1 MRIQL
6 ASIISVAVLT
16 ALMAFAPSISE
27 AATTTAAT
35 TTTTTTKTV
44 KVCDAEYAAN
54 KAAIQG
60 GGQKKADFITACRA
74 GTEVIPGGAAATTLA
89 TPATTVA
96 PASVK
101 TAKQCD
107 AEYAA
112 NKDAI
117 KASGETK
124 KDFVA
129 ACRAGTE
136 VIPAAATTATTT
148 PAVTTPTTTTTTT
161 TTTNAKPPK
170 VTKPAPTATTTPTGA
185 NEFATEA
192 LAKAHCLA
200 GVVVWVNLKS
210 QIWHWAGT
218 KDYGTTEKG
227 AYMCET
233 DATAEGARA
242 AKNEKA
248 PT

>member
-1 MRIQL
+1 MGLTRNSIFSIVAIAALL
-6 ASIISVAVLT
+6 AFSPN
-16 ALMAFAPSISE
+16 FAA
-27 AATTTAAT
+27 AATTAGAA
-35 TTTTTTKTV
+35 KTV
-44 KVCDAEYAAN
+44 KECDAEYAAN

-74 GTEVIPGGAAATTLA
+74 GSEVIPGGAAST
-89 TPATTVA
+89 TPATATPVNTA
-96 PASVK
+96 ATTTTTVK
-101 TAKQCD
+101 TAKECD

-112 NKDAI
+112 NKAI
-117 KASGETK
+117 QGAGQKKA
-124 KDFVA
+124 DFVK

-136 VIPAAATTATTT
+136 VIPTAASTTTPAATTTTTPTATVTTSNTRPPKTTPPPAATTA
-148 PAVTTPTTTTTTT
+148 PA
-161 TTTNAKPPK
+161 
-170 VTKPAPTATTTPTGA
+170 GA

-192 LAKAHCLA
+192 LAKAHCPA

-210 QIWHWAGT
+210 KIWHWAGT

-233 DATAEGARA
+233 DATAAGDRA

-248 PT
+248 PS

>member
-1 MRIQL
+1 M
-6 ASIISVAVLT
+6 AFSPSVA
-16 ALMAFAPSISE
+16 A
-27 AATTTAAT
+27 AATTAG
-35 TTTTTTKTV
+35 TTKTV
-44 KVCDAEYAAN
+44 KECDAEYTAN

-60 GGQKKADFITACRA
+60 GGQKKADFVTACRA
-74 GTEVIPGGAAATTLA
+74 GTEVIPGGAAATTPA
-89 TPATTVA
+89 ATTPATTHATTATTA

-101 TAKQCD
+101 TAKLCD

-117 KASGETK
+117 KAGGQSK

-136 VIPAAATTATTT
+136 VIPAAPATTPAATTTT
-148 PAVTTPTTTTTTT
+148 PATRT
-161 TTTNAKPPK
+161 TTTNTTSNSKPPK
-170 VTKPAPTATTTPTGA
+170 TTPSLMATTAPTGA
-185 NEFATEA
+185 NEFASEA
-192 LAKAHCLA
+192 LAKGHCPA

-210 QIWHWAGT
+210 KIWHWAST

-227 AYMCET
+227 AYMCEA
-233 DATAEGARA
+233 DATAAGDRA

-248 PT
+248 PS

>member
-6 ASIISVAVLT
+6 ASIISVAVMT
-16 ALMAFAPSISE
+16 VLMAFAPSISE
-27 AATTTAAT
+27 AATATAAT
-35 TTTTTTKTV
+35 TTPTVSKTV

-74 GTEVIPGGAAATTLA
+74 GTEVIPGGAAATTPA

-101 TAKQCD
+101 TVKQCD

-117 KASGETK
+117 KASGLTK

-136 VIPAAATTATTT
+136 VIPAAATTAPTT
-148 PAVTTPTTTTTTT
+148 PAVTTPTTT

-192 LAKAHCLA
+192 LAKAHCPA

-210 QIWHWAGT
+210 QIWHWA
-218 KDYGTTEKG
+218 
-227 AYMCET
+227 A
-233 DATAEGARA
+233 
-242 AKNEKA
+242 N
-248 PT
+248 P